1 MRRGGVRLTTSKSAQ
16 CYTCRVHK
24 WRETGLSRRRFLL
37 LNVALAAFALLACS
51 NAKRPALKNVE
62 PFLLAELALA
72 PADLGGLYVV
82 DSDRYLDQDGNSVPV
97 PSKNFIRQ
105 LRVKDTTAAASPDTV
120 ATVILVTLDDQGELA
135 ATEFVDAA
143 DDQDVG
149 PANLADYIQQ
159 RFPGSHDAHAELIED
174 FPTYD
179 DATVANRLTWQQ
191 PVNGAEQ
198 TMKAYGVYIRSGGLL
213 TLVALRAPADS
224 EGNEPESL
232 RHQAETVVHIQADK
246 LTYPPA
252 SRIGPRTRSQ
262 STGNP
267 VDKE

>member
-1 MRRGGVRLTTSKSAQ
+1 MRRGGVRLTTSKSAR

-24 WRETGLSRRRFLL
+24 WREIGLSRRRLLL
-37 LNVALAAFALLACS
+37 LNVAPAAFALLACS
-51 NAKRPALKNVE
+51 NAKRLALKNVE
-62 PFLLAELALA
+62 PLLLAELALA

-82 DSDRYLDQDGNSVPV
+82 DSDRYLDQDGNSVSA

-120 ATVILVTLDDQGELA
+120 ATVILVTLDDQGQEA

-159 RFPGSHDAHAELIED
+159 RIPGSHDAHAELIED

-252 SRIGPRTRSQ
+252 SRNGPRTRFQ